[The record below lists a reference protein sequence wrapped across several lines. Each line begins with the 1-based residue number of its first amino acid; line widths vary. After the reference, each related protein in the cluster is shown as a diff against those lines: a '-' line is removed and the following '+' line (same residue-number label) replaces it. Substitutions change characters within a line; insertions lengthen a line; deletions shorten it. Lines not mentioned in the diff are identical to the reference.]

1 LKVLLIA
8 LENTLDYTVPLLEAD
23 GHNVRLLTHCRG
35 IPLMLAL
42 PECKAYVLEQI
53 ADFAPDLVINSV
65 TPIVLPTSSDY
76 TYLGNNWVSARLE
89 THKWET
95 REKAASLGWSVPT
108 VLEECTMDT
117 MSPHSGITYLKAK
130 GRNIL
135 NGAVQVPV
143 NTVYN
148 DAFPKGVPAY
158 VEADLDYAVGAYCMF
173 TIANGSYH
181 ITRIIG
187 FSPNTAGNEKSIES
201 DGDWT
206 GSYTV
211 VELTSSASAAFL
223 AKCTAWLDY
232 VVTLGGNYSGDIGGG
247 ITASNEVFWF
257 EQNSRPSQ
265 YAESFTSGTIQD
277 WIDGLSTDPTK
288 SPPITYKT
296 ET

>member
-1 LKVLLIA
+1 MKVLLIA

-53 ADFAPDLVINSV
+53 ADFVPDLVINAI
-65 TPIVLPTSSDY
+65 TTIVLPTSSDY

-95 REKAASLGWSVPT
+95 REKAASLGWNLPT
-108 VLEECTMDT
+108 VLEECTLST
-117 MSPHSGITYLKAK
+117 HSSHPSTTYLKAK

-135 NGAVQVPV
+135 NGAVQIPA

-148 DAFPKGVPAY
+148 SFPTGVPAY
-158 VEADLDYAVGAYCMF
+158 VEAALDYAVGAGCIF
-173 TIANGSYH
+173 TISNGSYN
-181 ITRIIG
+181 ITEIIG
-187 FSPNTAGNEKSIES
+187 HSPSTAGNEKSIES

-206 GSYTV
+206 NCYPAV
-211 VELTSSASAAFL
+211 DLTASESAAFL
-223 AKCTAWLDY
+223 AKCEAWLDY
-232 VVTLGGNYSGDIGGG
+232 VVTLGGNYSGNLNGA

-257 EQNSRPSQ
+257 EQNSRPYQ
-265 YAESFTSGTIQD
+265 YGESFSSGTIQD

-288 SPPITYKT
+288 SPQTLYKAGT
-296 ET
+296 